1 VLDVKILRNEYARVE
16 EALTKR
22 GKSLDLIAGF
32 TEMDAKR
39 RELLQES
46 ETLKSR
52 RNTVSAE
59 VARLKKNRENADD
72 LIVEM
77 REVSDRIKAMDE
89 EVREL
94 EVKINDLTMAIPNI
108 PNESVPIGAS
118 EDDNV
123 EIRRWEEPKSFTFA
137 PKAHWE
143 ITQDLDILDFEAA
156 AKVTGSRFTFY
167 RLATKSIIPHLD
179 IIMQPFYI
187 KIDDPV

>member
-1 VLDVKILRNEYARVE
+1 MLDVKILRNEYARVE

-32 TEMDAKR
+32 TEMDTKR

-94 EVKINDLTMAIPNI
+94 EVKINELTMAIPNI
-108 PNESVPIGAS
+108 PNESVPVGAS

-143 ITQDLDILDFEAA
+143 IAQDLDILDFEAA
-156 AKVTGSRFTFY
+156 AKVTGSRFTF
-167 RLATKSIIPHLD
+167 
-179 IIMQPFYI
+179 I
-187 KIDDPV
+187 KGWVPVWNVH

>member
-1 VLDVKILRNEYARVE
+1 MLDVKILRNEYARVE

-108 PNESVPIGAS
+108 LTKAYLLELLKTTMLRFVVGKSQSHLLLHQKHTGKLHRIS
-118 EDDNV
+118 
-123 EIRRWEEPKSFTFA
+123 IFLILKRLPK
-137 PKAHWE
+137 
-143 ITQDLDILDFEAA
+143 
-156 AKVTGSRFTFY
+156 
-167 RLATKSIIPHLD
+167 
-179 IIMQPFYI
+179 
-187 KIDDPV
+187 